1 MAISRSQMYR
11 QLKNKGGIMQLET
24 RQPFIFGGIA
34 KSVKKA
40 VKGVSKGIK
49 DLVSSDVGKLALL
62 AAGGYY
68 AGGGNLFGLQ
78 RAGMSGFSLGNLPG
92 AGFFA
97 KGAPNIVD
105 EVALTG
111 GGLNIGKAL
120 KTGAG
125 ILGGSALI
133 GSFFGGDMQQAQEMY
148 RRNPGTIKNYL
159 LQYYKNVNSDRADE
173 PGFEQEAE
181 EFATSQLSEYAAKQ
195 ELASGGRV
203 GFQEGG
209 SFDFNKFLQ
218 DRTREAL
225 QVEGIGQAI
234 RPVVESNVRAQAARD
249 LSQAAKGGDVESFLR
264 GKLGSGI
271 IPGMSSM
278 QSPMSGTSAFGR
290 QQVLDALTKAYMK
303 PYSMPTGSAYDQM
316 RFAQPGQSGS
326 FVEMQGGQFGDG
338 MGIVIDGKRYAT
350 EQEAIDDVGI
360 ERYNMFYAKGGRVGF
375 EEGGTFLTMEEAAER
390 DPAMFM
396 DTTTYNP
403 IPADADRQGAA
414 DIARIMMGI
423 SDLPRDEGE
432 IEDDTMSSTE
442 YMYNEYLI
450 PKRKELMENF
460 GLTMKEAD
468 DLIREEMAKI
478 RDKKAE
484 GGMPT
489 GIMRVNQQ
497 GVKELDY
504 RKEGGFVPVGIKEKA
519 DDVPAMLSKNE
530 FVMTADAVRG
540 AGDGDVEKGAQR
552 MYRVMK
558 TLENGGRI

>member
-40 VKGVSKGIK
+40 VKGVAGGIK
-49 DLVSSDVGKLALL
+49 DIVSSDIGKLALA
-62 AAGGYY
+62 AAGTYY
-68 AGGGNLFGLQ
+68 LGGGNLFGLQ
-78 RAGMSGFSLGNLPG
+78 RAGLSTPGFALSNLPG
-92 AGFFA
+92 AGLFTGA
-97 KGAPNIVD
+97 KAAPGVIARGPAD
-105 EVALTG
+105 LGLTTR
-111 GGLNIGKAL
+111 GLGIGKAL
-120 KTGAG
+120 KTGAKV
-125 ILGGSALI
+125 LGGASLI

-195 ELASGGRV
+195 ELA
-203 GFQEGG
+203 
-209 SFDFNKFLQ
+209 D
-218 DRTREAL
+218 
-225 QVEGIGQAI
+225 
-234 RPVVESNVRAQAARD
+234 
-249 LSQAAKGGDVESFLR
+249 
-264 GKLGSGI
+264 
-271 IPGMSSM
+271 
-278 QSPMSGTSAFGR
+278 
-290 QQVLDALTKAYMK
+290 
-303 PYSMPTGSAYDQM
+303 
-316 RFAQPGQSGS
+316 
-326 FVEMQGGQFGDG
+326 
-338 MGIVIDGKRYAT
+338 
-350 EQEAIDDVGI
+350 
-360 ERYNMFYAKGGRVGF
+360 GGRVGF

-468 DLIREEMAKI
+468 DLIREEMAKLKTKTVE
-478 RDKKAE
+478 RDKKGL
-484 GGMPT
+484 GGLISKMINNNPEIFKKLQMSSPVKQLQARYMMNLNPKMEEEEVMDYIRENAAY
-489 GIMRVNQQ
+489 GGPIGEPRENQQ

>member
-1 MAISRSQMYR
+1 
-11 QLKNKGGIMQLET
+11 MQLET

-49 DLVSSDVGKLALL
+49 DLVSSDVGKMALL
-62 AAGGYY
+62 AAGTYGLGGGFG
-68 AGGGNLFGLQ
+68 AGGFK
-78 RAGMSGFSLGNLPG
+78 FGNLPG
-92 AGFFA
+92 ASFFGKGSLNPLLRKVGGDYA
-97 KGAPNIVD
+97 QSAFGSALSSIGVPTSLSGLMSKETLGKGA
-105 EVALTG
+105 AL
-111 GGLNIGKAL
+111 
-120 KTGAG
+120 
-125 ILGGSALI
+125 LGGSALI
-133 GSFFGGDMQQAQEMY
+133 SSLFGSPQAAQQAYQQ
-148 RRNPGTIKNYL
+148 NPGMVKQYIK
-159 LQYYKNVNSDRADE
+159 QYYANINPNASD
-173 PGFEQEAE
+173 QEIE
-181 EFATSQLSEYAAKQ
+181 EFANSQLSEYAAKQ
-195 ELASGGRV
+195 ELA
-203 GFQEGG
+203 
-209 SFDFNKFLQ
+209 D
-218 DRTREAL
+218 
-225 QVEGIGQAI
+225 
-234 RPVVESNVRAQAARD
+234 
-249 LSQAAKGGDVESFLR
+249 
-264 GKLGSGI
+264 
-271 IPGMSSM
+271 
-278 QSPMSGTSAFGR
+278 
-290 QQVLDALTKAYMK
+290 
-303 PYSMPTGSAYDQM
+303 
-316 RFAQPGQSGS
+316 
-326 FVEMQGGQFGDG
+326 
-338 MGIVIDGKRYAT
+338 
-350 EQEAIDDVGI
+350 
-360 ERYNMFYAKGGRVGF
+360 GGRVGF

-460 GLTMKEAD
+460 GLTMEEAD
-468 DLIREEMAKI
+468 DLIREEMLKL

-489 GIMRVNQQ
+489 GIMRLNQA
-497 GVKELDY
+497 GVKERDY
-504 RKEGGFVPVGIKEKA
+504 REDGGFVPVGIKEKA